1 MITSTSVKKPDDVN
15 ALNADIREILLEVL
29 PIISPEL
36 QLELTNLV
44 QQIHHLNYLIYKKSN
59 SWKIGWFIFNND
71 PTKFILLLEEIKYI
85 LLMAKTNKVGVDALR
100 EFRINLAKEINN
112 DRYFLWGHILNGF
125 SYIYSVK
132 SVPFKIFLGLSMT
145 TFLSIIALKFSA
157 QEIYIFDA
165 NLHQK
170 SSQEEA
176 LISKPLP
183 QANSPVPIPSS
194 SYSEQLKSPSD
205 TINPNRHIFYGLV
218 YAATAGVLGSVASI
232 LLRIIDF
239 RDQKYD
245 DPLIPFFIGFF
256 KPLIGL
262 ILGIFIFS
270 LISSDTLIKIDFMI
284 TQDQNSSSLI
294 TNKARQD
301 LFIFSCAFLVGFSE
315 RFASDLLKQTES
327 GLIEEKE
334 K

>member
-1 MITSTSVKKPDDVN
+1 MITSTPVKKNDDVN
-15 ALNADIREILLEVL
+15 ALNADIREVLLEVL

-36 QLELTNLV
+36 QLELTKLV

-71 PTKFILLLEEIKYI
+71 PTKLILLLEEIKYI
-85 LLMAKTNKVGVDALR
+85 LLMAKTNKVGVDAIR
-100 EFRINLAKEINN
+100 GFRINLEKEINHS
-112 DRYFLWGHILNGF
+112 RYFLWGHILNGF
-125 SYIYSVK
+125 SSIYSTR
-132 SVPFKIFLGLSMT
+132 SVPFKIFLGLSIT
-145 TFLSIIALKFSA
+145 TFLSMIALKFSA
-157 QEIYIFDA
+157 QEIYIFDD

-170 SSQEEA
+170 HSQEEA

-194 SYSEQLKSPSD
+194 SYSEQLKSSSD
-205 TINPNRHIFYGLV
+205 TINPNRHIFF
-218 YAATAGVLGSVASI
+218 
-232 LLRIIDF
+232 IDF
-239 RDQKYD
+239 TDKKYD
-245 DPLIPFFIGFF
+245 DPLIPLFIGLFR
-256 KPLIGL
+256 PLIGL
-262 ILGIFIFS
+262 IFGIFIFS
-270 LISSDTLIKIDFMI
+270 LISSNTLIKIDFMI

-315 RFASDLLKQTES
+315 RFASDLLKKTES

>member
-1 MITSTSVKKPDDVN
+1 MITSTPVKKNDDVN
-15 ALNADIREILLEVL
+15 ALNADIREVLLEVL
-29 PIISPEL
+29 PITSPEL
-36 QLELTNLV
+36 QLELTKLV

-157 QEIYIFDA
+157 QEIYQFDD
-165 NLHQK
+165 NLQQQYSQK
-170 SSQEEA
+170 EA

-262 ILGIFIFS
+262 IFGIFIFS

-315 RFASDLLKQTES
+315 RFASDLVKKTES
-327 GLIEEKE
+327 GLIEKE

>member
-1 MITSTSVKKPDDVN
+1 
-15 ALNADIREILLEVL
+15 
-29 PIISPEL
+29 
-36 QLELTNLV
+36 
-44 QQIHHLNYLIYKKSN
+44 
-59 SWKIGWFIFNND
+59 
-71 PTKFILLLEEIKYI
+71 LLLEEIKYI
-85 LLMAKTNKVGVDALR
+85 LLIAKTNKVGVDALR

-157 QEIYIFDA
+157 QEIYQFDD
-165 NLHQK
+165 NLQQQYSQK
-170 SSQEEA
+170 EA

-284 TQDQNSSSLI
+284 TQDKNSSSLI

-315 RFASDLLKQTES
+315 RFASDLLKKTES
-327 GLIEEKE
+327 GLIEK
-334 K
+334 

>member
-1 MITSTSVKKPDDVN
+1 MITSTPVKKNDDVN
-15 ALNADIREILLEVL
+15 ALNADIREVLLEVL

-36 QLELTNLV
+36 QLEIAHLV

-100 EFRINLAKEINN
+100 EFRINIEKEITN
-112 DRYFLWGHILNGF
+112 DRYFLWGHILNVF

-145 TFLSIIALKFSA
+145 TLLSIIALKFSA
-157 QEIYIFDA
+157 EEIYKFDD
-165 NLHQK
+165 NLQQK
-170 SSQEEA
+170 YSQEES

-194 SYSEQLKSPSD
+194 SYSENLKSSSD
-205 TINPNRHIFYGLV
+205 TIHPNRHIFYGLV

-239 RDQKYD
+239 TDKKYD
-245 DPLIPFFIGFF
+245 DPLIPFFIGLFR
-256 KPLIGL
+256 PLIGL
-262 ILGIFIFS
+262 IFGIFIFS

-315 RFASDLLKQTES
+315 RFASDLVKKTES
-327 GLIEEKE
+327 GLIEKE